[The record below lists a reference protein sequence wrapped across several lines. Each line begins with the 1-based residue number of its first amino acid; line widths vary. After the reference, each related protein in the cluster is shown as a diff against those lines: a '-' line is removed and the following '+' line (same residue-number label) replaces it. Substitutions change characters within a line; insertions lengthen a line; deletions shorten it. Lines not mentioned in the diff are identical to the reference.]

1 MELKGAPRMETPVSA
16 SEPIWST
23 VHPPFVPSFLLTL
36 ALLLSFTHA
45 EAATQYTFKG
55 FDVPLDGVVS
65 TSIAG
70 VAYKSGVMV
79 GRYTDVYG
87 NAHGWRGNSTTATM
101 VPLQPLN
108 GINRLKWTVGAFRP
122 TPVLGAPPS
131 DERQGFIQT
140 DKALIPITVPG
151 CTDVV
156 ALGVNDAGAVVGSS
170 CDWQQAW
177 HWQAGVLTLL
187 TPPAEGWG
195 CEAFGFMATGINN
208 AGVIVGSCADT
219 GFIYDQGVYTLFN
232 GTFGQPPQ
240 AYVYP
245 NGINDRGT
253 VYGRACMPF
262 DDLFEGECA
271 GFLLKQGVMTFVSY
285 PGAWRT
291 EIHAA
296 HPSNGRIWSSW
307 LDSAGLWHAFTA
319 TPKQGSARASEE
331 VASR

>member
-1 MELKGAPRMETPVSA
+1 MEMPVSA
-16 SEPIWST
+16 SGPIWSM
-23 VHPPFVPSFLLTL
+23 VYPPFVPSLLLTL

-79 GRYTDVYG
+79 GGYTDVYG

-108 GINRLKWTVGAFRP
+108 GINRLKWTVGAFRL

-131 DERQGFIQT
+131 NDRQGFIQT

-156 ALGVNDAGAVVGSS
+156 ALGVNDAKAVVGTS
-170 CDWQQAW
+170 CDFRQAW
-177 HWQAGVLTLL
+177 HWKDGVLTLL
-187 TPPAEGWG
+187 NPPPYDALG
-195 CEAFGFMATGINN
+195 CEDFGFMATGINN

-219 GFIYDQGVYTLFN
+219 GFIYDQGAYTLFN
-232 GTFGQPPQ
+232 GAFGQPPQ

-245 NGINDRGT
+245 QGINDRGT
-253 VYGRACMPF
+253 VYGRACVLF

-285 PGAWRT
+285 PGAKRT
-291 EIHAA
+291 EIQAA
-296 HPSNGRIWSSW
+296 HPSNGRIWGSW
-307 LDSAGLWHAFTA
+307 QDTADVWHAFTA
-319 TPKQGSARASEE
+319 TPTRGSARTSEE